1 MKVSISR
8 WFILTGLAFLLLCSP
23 HPPEL
28 AAQEDS
34 QQGLADLV
42 IDGAKVGAIQFEIKP
57 GGELSLST
65 FDLKPF
71 LGPLLRP
78 SITASLFDKDRA
90 IRVSELGLFG
100 IRVSLDAANLVLS
113 INLDPQSMRP
123 EVIAARERPE
133 AGKGEIRYKN
143 ADFAG
148 TVATSL
154 EFDPSWQTGGST
166 SQASWTSVLRL
177 MPAIDLFGYVAEAS
191 ASLSL
196 SPYGASTALDAAR
209 AVKDFPR
216 IGSRLQAGII
226 AAPVVS
232 FQSGRQLYGIAF
244 GREEGLPGW
253 TNSPDVTSGEFV
265 LQADATVRVFVN
277 GSFTRQLSLAAG
289 TYHLSDLPLSS
300 GLNEVRI
307 DIAEKGE
314 APRTI
319 KLGIPYDQGVIGAG
333 KVDYAIGLGVSQDDP
348 TQPFGSAH
356 VAMGLADRY
365 QIGADLEAGYATG
378 LGGITSIAA
387 TSAGS
392 FGLAGALSF
401 GLLDKVA
408 SQAPAFAG
416 RAFWRFSS
424 FFDQRIPRLGLAAEY
439 QGPGFAVPG
448 STMSRAADYWD
459 FSGQSGFALPRRTG
473 IFALSG
479 DIAYLA
485 GALASWSFTAGPALS
500 IAPSTLLSMSGGY
513 DWKPDTGG
521 QPRLSMTLTVAPPD
535 RRGINYQRDFIGQS
549 DSVNFGF
556 PLGDNGLLTITGQNL
571 VGTNANREVDAS
583 GSVNLPLATLSASG
597 SLGNDAAAGF
607 NGGQL
612 SLSAASA
619 LAFADG
625 HFAVTRTPGSALAI
639 LVPAK
644 SLGGQLIEVRPK
656 GAAPTLVPMGRP
668 AAIANLTPY
677 SPFVANIEMP
687 ESPPDVLPD
696 PTSVE
701 LMPAYRS
708 ITIVTI
714 KQASSASVRGTLVD
728 SKGKPKTNIAGD
740 LFDESGKA
748 IAGGAT
754 FTDETGVFECFG
766 LPRGRLTIKWDDGS
780 ESTIEVPEG
789 EAGAV
794 VELGTVAAIRTAAG
808 EGGK

>member
-8 WFILTGLAFLLLCSP
+8 WSLLTGLAFLLLFSP
-23 HPPEL
+23 HSLEL
-28 AAQEDS
+28 SAQEDY

-42 IDGAKVGAIQFEIKP
+42 VDGAKVGAIQFEIKP
-57 GGELSLST
+57 GGEMSLST

-71 LGPLLRP
+71 LGSLLRP
-78 SITASLFDKDRA
+78 GLAASIFDKDRA
-90 IRVSELGLFG
+90 IGVSELGLFG
-100 IRVSLDAANLVLS
+100 IRVSLDAANLVLT

-123 EVIAARERPE
+123 EVIAARERLK

-143 ADFAG
+143 ADFAA

-166 SQASWTSVLRL
+166 NTASWSSILRL
-177 MPAIDLFGYVAEAS
+177 MPAVDLFGYVAEAS

-196 SPYGASTALDAAR
+196 SPYGASTSLDAAR
-209 AVKDFPR
+209 AVKDFPQ

-226 AAPVVS
+226 ATPVVS

-265 LQADATVRVFVN
+265 LHSDATVRVFVN
-277 GSFTRQLSLAAG
+277 GSFTRQLALAAG
-289 TYHLSDLPLSS
+289 TYHISDLPLAS
-300 GLNEVRI
+300 GLNEVRL
-307 DIAEKGE
+307 DITEKGE
-314 APRTI
+314 APREI

-333 KVDYAIGLGVSQDDP
+333 KVDYAIGLGLAQDDP
-348 TQPFGSAH
+348 TQPFGSSH
-356 VAMGLADRY
+356 IAMGLADRY
-365 QIGADLEAGYATG
+365 QIGADFEAGYET
-378 LGGITSIAA
+378 
-387 TSAGS
+387 
-392 FGLAGALSF
+392 GLAGALSF
-401 GLLDKVA
+401 GFLDKVA
-408 SQAPAFAG
+408 SQPPAFAG

-439 QGPGFAVPG
+439 QGPGFTVPG
-448 STMSRAADYWD
+448 STTSRGADYWD
-459 FSGQSGFALPRRTG
+459 FSGQSGFAIPGRLG

-485 GALASWSFTAGPALS
+485 GGLASWSFTAGPSLA
-500 IAPSTLLSMSGGY
+500 IGASTLLSLSGGY

-521 QPRLSMTLTVAPPD
+521 QPRLSLTLTVAPPD
-535 RRGINYQRDFIGQS
+535 RRGISYQRDFMGQT
-549 DSVNFGF
+549 DSVNLGF
-556 PLGDNGLLTITGQNL
+556 PLGDKGLLTVTGQNL
-571 VGTNANREVDAS
+571 VGANSNRVVDAS

-597 SLGNDAAAGF
+597 SVGNDAAAGF
-607 NGGQL
+607 DGGQL

-625 HFAVTRTPGSALAI
+625 HFAFTRTPGSALAI

-644 SLGGQLIEVRPK
+644 SLGGQLIEVRPE
-656 GAAPTLVPMGRP
+656 GAAPTLVPLGRP

-687 ESPPDVLPD
+687 ESPPDVRPD
-696 PTSVE
+696 PTSIE
-701 LMPAYRS
+701 LRPAYRS

-714 KQASSASVRGTLVD
+714 KRASSATVRGTLVD
-728 SKGKPKTNIAGD
+728 AKGKPRTNIAGD

-754 FTDETGVFECFG
+754 FTDEAGVFECFG

-780 ESTIEVPEG
+780 ESTIDVPEG
-789 EAGAV
+789 ESGAV
-794 VELGTVAAIRTAAG
+794 IDLGTVAAIRTAAG